1 MARNKPKYRGKTIH
15 KIQNKV
21 TGEIGNPLIN
31 ELLDSEQEVVLVVM
45 GTVGNVGYKST
56 DGGTVCVQTIKSQS
70 GFIVTDELDGYD
82 ILHKLHADRARELD
96 ELLGQSSGGEDED
109 AS

>member
-21 TGEIGNPLIN
+21 TGEIGHPLIN

-45 GTVGNVGYKST
+45 GTVGGIGFKST
-56 DGGTVCVQTIKSQS
+56 DGGTVCVQTIKAQS
-70 GFIVTDELDGYD
+70 GYIIADELDGYD
-82 ILHKLHADRARELD
+82 ILHKLHAERTKELD
-96 ELLGQSSGGEDED
+96 ELLGQSAGEGDEE
-109 AS
+109 